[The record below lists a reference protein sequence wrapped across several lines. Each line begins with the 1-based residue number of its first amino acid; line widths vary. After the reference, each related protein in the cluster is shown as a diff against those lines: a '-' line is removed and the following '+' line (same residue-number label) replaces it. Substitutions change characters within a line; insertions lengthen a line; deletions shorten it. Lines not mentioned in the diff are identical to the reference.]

1 MAKGVLA
8 EVDSSSGRGLLV
20 RGSYTGRMLVG
31 VGLNASKRGVVNLAT
46 EVEGPYK
53 AEKALL
59 ELGMTLPRGV
69 RLPLRMKIIL
79 DGLTVSRE
87 FKPQFLGEGDDSIYA
102 KAIYDVKPLVASKL
116 ASRPR
121 HRLVV
126 IYDSSKIVGLD
137 EASLVAVYDVEGAWY
152 SYTLRSG
159 VMSVKPGEEVIV
171 SAKLP
176 ESRMKVKGLYVNLVV
191 PSRFSDI
198 EVRAGNSV
206 KIVSGVQGPVLVE
219 GSFASPGDAV
229 RVSINYRGLAGSA
242 AQTTAYITGVMVV
255 ESQVPRAS
263 LRITSVEAENEGG
276 GLLVKARVA
285 NTGARTPDKVM
296 LLVTAL
302 GIPLAR
308 VPVDTVEP
316 GAEVSVETKVDLS
329 KLPAPTDR
337 VSVRVVWVNYGRP
350 FFDEAEVK
358 IKSKRRQ
365 APS

>member
-8 EVDSSSGRGLLV
+8 EVDSSSGQGLLV

-46 EVEGPYK
+46 EVEGPYR

-59 ELGMTLPRGV
+59 ELGMTLPKEV

-87 FKPQFLGEGDDSIYA
+87 FKPQFVGEGDDSVYA
-102 KAIYDVKPLVASKL
+102 KAIYDVRPLVASKL

-126 IYDSSKIVGLD
+126 IYDSS
-137 EASLVAVYDVEGAWY
+137 
-152 SYTLRSG
+152 
-159 VMSVKPGEEVIV
+159 
-171 SAKLP
+171 
-176 ESRMKVKGLYVNLVV
+176 KVKGLYVNLVV

-198 EVRAGNSV
+198 EVRAGNAV
-206 KIVSGVQGPVLVE
+206 RIVSGVQGPVLVE
-219 GSFASPGDAV
+219 GNFTSPGDSV

-255 ESQVPRAS
+255 ESLVPRAS
-263 LRITSVEAENEGG
+263 LRITSVEAGDEGG
-276 GLLVKARVA
+276 SLQIRARIA
-285 NTGARTPDKVM
+285 NTGSRAPDKAM

-308 VPVDTVEP
+308 VPVDSVEP
-316 GAEVSVETKVDLS
+316 GAEASVEARVDLS

-337 VSVRVVWVNYGRP
+337 VNVRIVWVNYGRP
-350 FFDEAEVK
+350 FFDEVEVK
-358 IKSKRRQ
+358 VGPRHRQ